1 MGGAFTNALVLRTDS
16 AAVLIIPA
24 ILKRPGG
31 PQTRGGSPKPPAS
44 APRPGSKARKHDK
57 SQDRNANCRFK
68 VPIRPDCKQLYLLKL
83 VSMNSNRPSSQ
94 HHSPVP
100 VAPRANPQIPDH
112 TTRSPNP
119 HQSRPGAPQP
129 PEKPGSCLA
138 NALDQNKRG
147 KAGCMH
153 EG

>member
-1 MGGAFTNALVLRTDS
+1 MLRTDS

-31 PQTRGGSPKPPAS
+31 PQTRGESPKPPVT

-57 SQDRNANCRFK
+57 SQDCNANCRFK
-68 VPIRPDCKQLYLLKL
+68 VPIRPDCKQLYLLKQ

-119 HQSRPGAPQP
+119 HQSRPGPTQP

-138 NALDQNKRG
+138 NALDQNKRS
-147 KAGCMH
+147 KCR
-153 EG
+153 